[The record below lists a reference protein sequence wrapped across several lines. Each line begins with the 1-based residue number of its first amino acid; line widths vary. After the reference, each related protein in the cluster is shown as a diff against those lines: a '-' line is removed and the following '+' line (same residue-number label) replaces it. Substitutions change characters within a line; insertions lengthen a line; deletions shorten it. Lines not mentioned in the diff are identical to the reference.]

1 MIRIDFQTFMEKCLI
16 VSFVVVLLKILNNVQ
31 DVEISFVVHALM
43 IGEKKIQH
51 VQTDVQE
58 V

>member
-31 DVEISFVVHALM
+31 DVEISSVVHALM

-51 VQTDVQE
+51 VQTDAQE